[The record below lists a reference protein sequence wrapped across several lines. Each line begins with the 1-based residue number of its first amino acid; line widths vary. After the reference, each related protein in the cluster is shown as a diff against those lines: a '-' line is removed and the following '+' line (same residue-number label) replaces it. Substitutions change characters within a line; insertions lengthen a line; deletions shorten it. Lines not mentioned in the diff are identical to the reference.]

1 VAVGAGA
8 ADPDVDVDEML
19 GESQGAHEG
28 HYAGPPDSGWEKRD
42 WRGGESTWFMLGPII
57 AAATGAFLLGV
68 VPHAAVFL
76 QIVQRIVSDLPGVAI

>member
-1 VAVGAGA
+1 
-8 ADPDVDVDEML
+8 
-19 GESQGAHEG
+19 
-28 HYAGPPDSGWEKRD
+28 
-42 WRGGESTWFMLGPII
+42 MLGPII